1 MSKKIRSV
9 GLSICGRNHRLHD
22 HDWRPFSPT
31 MSLLSFKTRTKLLLD
46 RSTLKSNILKIHYI
60 CLQKENS
67 LYFFIYFSSLFS
79 FTFPLLCDTQCANE
93 FVCTASDS
101 KPNEIM
107 FWLDLMLLPL
117 VCSIWGDDSGLALG
131 TRSVARW
138 MHPPQG
144 RLKLNCDASVS
155 LKFFCFHC
163 QEVWVAFI
171 IFWKT

>member
-1 MSKKIRSV
+1 MEGTTDCMIMTEGHFPLQCHYYHLKQEQSCYLIGVLSNQTFLKFTTFVFKK
-9 GLSICGRNHRLHD
+9 
-22 HDWRPFSPT
+22 
-31 MSLLSFKTRTKLLLD
+31 
-46 RSTLKSNILKIHYI
+46 KIHYI
-60 CLQKENS
+60 FLFIS
-67 LYFFIYFSSLFS
+67 LLYFLSLFH
-79 FTFPLLCDTQCANE
+79 FFVTQCANE

-163 QEVWVAFI
+163 QEV
-171 IFWKT
+171 